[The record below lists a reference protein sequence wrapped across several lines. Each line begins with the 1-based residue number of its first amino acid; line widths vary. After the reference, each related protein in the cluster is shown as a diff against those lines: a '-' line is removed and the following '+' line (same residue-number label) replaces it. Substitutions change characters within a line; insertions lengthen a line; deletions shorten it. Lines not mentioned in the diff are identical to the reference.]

1 MIYFDSVA
9 LESMAPVMIEDIHI
23 SPLPLSPVTR
33 QRPIQFGA
41 EYVRMGGSP
50 RTVNITFG
58 LLEMNRDTRAAQ
70 LEAITNWAQIGKK
83 KWLQLPHH
91 EGRHLE
97 AVCTALPEP
106 SMRMWWE
113 NKLRLVFTCY
123 ENPFWTANEEKA
135 VACGTSFF
143 ANGNAHDGPLMRIER
158 TLSSSASN
166 QSYSD
171 GANSMTFSTIPAGDM
186 VIDLNRQTAKVGSSS
201 IMQYYT
207 FGSRFLKPKNGLQ
220 TITGTGTVYYRERWA

>member
-1 MIYFDSVA
+1 
-9 LESMAPVMIEDIHI
+9 
-23 SPLPLSPVTR
+23 
-33 QRPIQFGA
+33 
-41 EYVRMGGSP
+41 
-50 RTVNITFG
+50 
-58 LLEMNRDTRAAQ
+58 MNRDTRAAQ

-123 ENPFWTANEEKA
+123 ENPFWTANDEKA

-186 VIDLNRQTAKVGSSS
+186 VIDLDPTKQTAKVGTTS
-201 IMQYYT
+201 IMQYYAMT
-207 FGSRFLKPKNGLQ
+207 SRWIIPRTGQQ
-220 TITGTGTVYYRERWA
+220 TITGTGTVKYRERFS